1 MHRLSCG
8 SIPVEAVNE
17 MFRSRHQTSQGAANL
32 RGADKNGKERRSPP
46 LHMRKCMTFFQ
57 AWVARASHKLLYR
70 NVLCLSLNNMF
81 INAIRA
87 ILYLPIY
94 LGYSYLMSYLAN
106 HAAEEVR
113 SLSLNF
119 LIYKI

>member
-1 MHRLSCG
+1 
-8 SIPVEAVNE
+8 VEAVNE

-32 RGADKNGKERRSPP
+32 RGADKNGKERKNESTAYEEMYDFLSSLGGSCIPQATIPERALPFPKQYVYQRYPCYTLLIP
-46 LHMRKCMTFFQ
+46 L
-57 AWVARASHKLLYR
+57 
-70 NVLCLSLNNMF
+70 
-81 INAIRA
+81 
-87 ILYLPIY
+87 Y